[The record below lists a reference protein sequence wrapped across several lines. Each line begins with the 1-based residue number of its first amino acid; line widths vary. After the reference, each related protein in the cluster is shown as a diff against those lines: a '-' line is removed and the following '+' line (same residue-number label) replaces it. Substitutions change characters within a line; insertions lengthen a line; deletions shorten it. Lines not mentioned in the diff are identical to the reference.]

1 MANNIK
7 PTSDK
12 AYDHFFTENYQR
24 ALLFC
29 VRIVNDHIAAE
40 DIVQEVFI
48 TLWEKRDSFTFDEK
62 LLHYVRRAVRN
73 KSLNYLRDHSKF
85 VELDNYQFPDDEYYD
100 TEHDELLIR
109 LSAQIQQL
117 PPQCLKTFQL
127 VALKGC
133 TYAQAAEQLKI
144 SKNTVKSQM
153 GKAFSLLRKKR
164 W

>member
-1 MANNIK
+1 MTNSIK
-7 PTSDK
+7 KISDK
-12 AYDHFFTENYQR
+12 AYDYFFIENYQR
-24 ALLFC
+24 VLLFC
-29 VRIVNDHIAAE
+29 VRIVNDHLAAE

-48 TLWEKRDSFTFDEK
+48 TLWEKRDSFTFDDK
-62 LLHYVRRAVRN
+62 LIPYVRRAVRN
-73 KSLNYLRDHSKF
+73 KSLNYLRNHSKF
-85 VELDNYQFPDDEYYD
+85 VELENYPFPDDEHYD
-100 TEHDELLIR
+100 AEHDELLIK
-109 LSAQIQQL
+109 LSTQIQQL

-133 TYAQAAEQLKI
+133 TYAQAAERLKI